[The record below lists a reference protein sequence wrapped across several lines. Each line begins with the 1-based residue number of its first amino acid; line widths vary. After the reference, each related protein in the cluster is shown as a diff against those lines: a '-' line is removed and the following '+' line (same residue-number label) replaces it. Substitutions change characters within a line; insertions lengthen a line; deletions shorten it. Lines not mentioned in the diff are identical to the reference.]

1 MVRTQEQTMQP
12 IFAYNF
18 CRSVFLWQVQ
28 SRNQQMGKHRKC
40 LMQFTHSS
48 LTTRDGEHS
57 SKVWD
62 QMKTTLLQP
71 ESTSLTL
78 QTQ

>member
-48 LTTRDGEHS
+48 LTVHS
-57 SKVWD
+57 QQEMVNIPQKCAT
-62 QMKTTLLQP
+62 K
-71 ESTSLTL
+71 
-78 QTQ
+78 